1 MFGSQSGR
9 AMMAA
14 CVFLLAAPAVALGAT
29 QGASSGIVS
38 SQLTYQGV
46 TGDATGMVLTIKRSG
61 QVVYRRPVTSPACSA
76 GREIAPQ
83 CSPNS
88 RHSVHVVDLQPG
100 GEPNVV
106 LDLFSAGNSVGDVEQ
121 VFSYDPATKTY
132 VRSEHEFDA
141 IQASLEDLGH
151 TGRDEFVSSDGS
163 FTCKFAVCP
172 YSGTPIEILAF
183 GDRRFTDV
191 TASYPSLLARD
202 AAKWLRRYKTHL
214 SDGLGWIAAWAADE
228 DLVGHSA
235 QVQDYLTQ
243 QLKAGHLVSRE
254 GYPTG
259 RRLIANLNK
268 FLRKHGYLH

>member
-1 MFGSQSGR
+1 
-9 AMMAA
+9 
-14 CVFLLAAPAVALGAT
+14 
-29 QGASSGIVS
+29 
-38 SQLTYQGV
+38 
-46 TGDATGMVLTIKRSG
+46 
-61 QVVYRRPVTSPACSA
+61 
-76 GREIAPQ
+76 
-83 CSPNS
+83 
-88 RHSVHVVDLQPG
+88 
-100 GEPNVV
+100 
-106 LDLFSAGNSVGDVEQ
+106 
-121 VFSYDPATKTY
+121 
-132 VRSEHEFDA
+132 
-141 IQASLEDLGH
+141 
-151 TGRDEFVSSDGS
+151 VSSDGS

-259 RRLIANLNK
+259 RRFIANLNK